1 MKSQSKVGTIS
12 HGGFT
17 KWNGG
22 DCPIDGN
29 TVVQVL
35 FRDGRVGQGSF
46 TSSYSWSHIGA
57 ISDIVAYRELMGRVD
72 QDAPFPFDDPAAIDA
87 VADAEKVKL
96 NAQHKATLEKESAL
110 KAQEGGSH
118 YKDLAIQPVE
128 FIHANN
134 IGYMEG
140 NVIKYLVRW
149 RNKNGIQDLKKA
161 RHYIDLLIEMEGTK
175 NV

>member
-1 MKSQSKVGTIS
+1 MTPQSKVGTIS

-35 FRDGRVGQGSF
+35 FRSGKFGIPARAGS
-46 TSSYSWSHIGA
+46 YAWKHIGS
-57 ISDIVAYRELMGRVD
+57 ISDIVAYREAGWFLD
-72 QDAPFPFDDPAAIDA
+72 STAPFPFDDQKAIDA

-96 NAQHKATLEKESAL
+96 DAQHKATLEKESAL

-149 RNKNGIQDLKKA
+149 RSKNGIQDLKKA
-161 RHYIDLLIEMEGTK
+161 RHYIDLLIEMEGIK